1 MICDKLCLMWKK
13 EQALTTVDSKDE
25 VLGHRLPV
33 ALNEQDGGPTLRWRL
48 ITVVIPLA
56 VEELQ
61 EALVI

>member
-33 ALNEQDGGPTLRWRL
+33 ALNEQDGGPHSG
-48 ITVVIPLA
+48 
-56 VEELQ
+56 ED
-61 EALVI
+61 